1 MTTLHL
7 GVIEQAYEKYS
18 KGQTTYDVASILED
32 KYGLME
38 MWWSIHGQDVADH
51 MTDGVQSAVN
61 ALMENKPRYE
71 NPFGS
76 AMSYAEESFK
86 KFLFS
91 MEAER
96 VGIPGTPTKAAL
108 RGVSHRKAH
117 PYRKANPRRPSF
129 IDTGLFEAS
138 FKAWVSAWLK

>member
-7 GVIEQAYEKYS
+7 GVLEQPYEKYS

-32 KYGLME
+32 KYHLMQT
-38 MWWSIHGQDVADH
+38 WWDLHGAEVAQH
-51 MTDGVQSAVN
+51 MEAGVKSSVD
-61 ALMENKPRYE
+61 ALMENRPRYE
-71 NPFGS
+71 NPFGT

-86 KFLFS
+86 RFLSS

-96 VGIPGTPTKAAL
+96 VGIIGTPTKAAL
-108 RGVSHRKAH
+108 KGVSHRKAH

-138 FKAWVSAWLK
+138 FKAWIDAWLK